1 MVLTTCTSTLLDWPW
16 ITVLGIGYP
25 LDCLDSLLDGLEST
39 PYPTPSRPT
48 SSLSTS
54 ISTHPNVYIGHIV
67 IQLITCKCIVFVPVL
82 CYRRLQTSVY
92 RRSFYIS
99 ALFVKFGYI

>member
-16 ITVLGIGYP
+16 ITVLGVEYP

-48 SSLSTS
+48 SSLALEVLDGYHGSDMAAVLQEVIENYKIEDR
-54 ISTHPNVYIGHIV
+54 IS
-67 IQLITCKCIVFVPVL
+67 
-82 CYRRLQTSVY
+82 
-92 RRSFYIS
+92 SF
-99 ALFVKFGYI
+99 